1 MIGDNSGAQ
10 KPTILWGYLVCRF
23 EQLIANLAIT
33 DKQLQDGLTGQ
44 AGVRSTL
51 NLHYWAVNSET
62 ANSRLI
68 GSWDKQLRVRPPRD
82 VDVLFTLP
90 WEVYYRFEQR
100 TGNKQSQLLQEV
112 RAVLAED
119 YPQTTMRGD
128 GQVVVVAFSTMPV
141 EVVPAFAFDD
151 GQFWIC
157 DTNGGGSY
165 RLTDPQ
171 AELAALEV
179 SDLAT
184 GGATRILIRILKQ
197 WQRHCDV
204 PLKSFQ
210 LERLA
215 VEFLMTWPY
224 PKDLYWIDWI
234 LRDFF
239 TYLLARQNT
248 VLVMPGTFHQ
258 VPLGSTWASKAR
270 TAETTANNAFYFEK
284 ENDDV
289 AAGTAWQSLFGAM
302 IPMWVS

>member
-1 MIGDNSGAQ
+1 VIGDNSGAQ
-10 KPTILWGYLVCRF
+10 KPTIMWGYLVRRF

-51 NLHYWAVNSET
+51 NLHYWAANSET

-68 GSWDKQLRVRPPRD
+68 GSWGKQLRVRPPRD

-112 RAVLAED
+112 RAVLAQD

-157 DTNGGGSY
+157 DTKDGGSY

-215 VEFLMTWPY
+215 VEFLMTWSH
-224 PKDLYWIDWI
+224 PKDLYWIDWM

-258 VPLGSTWASKAR
+258 VPLGDAWASKAR

-284 ENDDV
+284 DNEDV
-289 AAGTAWQSLFGAM
+289 AAGIAWQSLFGAM